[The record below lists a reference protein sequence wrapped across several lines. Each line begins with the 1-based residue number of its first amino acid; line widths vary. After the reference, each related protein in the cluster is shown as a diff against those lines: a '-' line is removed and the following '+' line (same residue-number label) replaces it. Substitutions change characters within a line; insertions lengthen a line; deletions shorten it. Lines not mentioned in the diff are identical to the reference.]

1 MARVYRL
8 LPPRKELREV
18 FRYNEKTG
26 KLYWRVSPSRNVQA
40 GTECGC
46 IYSSTGYRILNY
58 NGRKYGAHR
67 IIWMLVTGEDPESL
81 FIDHINRDKT
91 DNRIENLRLSTNA
104 ENLCN
109 KPTKGAYLFR
119 NKWRAQIH
127 LKGKTKYLG
136 SYATEAEAVEA
147 YQKAAKE
154 LKGDFYFPYA

>member
-1 MARVYRL
+1 
-8 LPPRKELREV
+8 
-18 FRYNEKTG
+18 
-26 KLYWRVSPSRNVQA
+26 
-40 GTECGC
+40 
-46 IYSSTGYRILNY
+46 
-58 NGRKYGAHR
+58 
-67 IIWMLVTGEDPESL
+67 MLVTGEDPESL